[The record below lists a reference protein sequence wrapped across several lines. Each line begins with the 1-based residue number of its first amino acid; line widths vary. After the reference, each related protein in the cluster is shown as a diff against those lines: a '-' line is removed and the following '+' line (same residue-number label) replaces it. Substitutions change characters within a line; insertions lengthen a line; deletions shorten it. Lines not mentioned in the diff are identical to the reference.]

1 MTPSHGAAAAAAS
14 SSAGAGR
21 RAATFAGASV
31 FLSRSLVAPEVY
43 DAVHDALRLNGAE
56 VFLCADPARTG
67 PLDFHV
73 ISSSS
78 HERFADL
85 RAKGCNLLGPQC
97 ILSCAKEHRFLPKQ
111 GYTCCLAMD
120 GVKILCSGFEKEE
133 KAKIEQLVT
142 AMGGT
147 LQNKAYTDA
156 NFVIAKDVLA
166 AKYKWAVNTL
176 KKPIVSRNW
185 LEQCWIE
192 HRVVPH
198 EPYRIPPFSGLN
210 ICITKLNVDE
220 RRELAKIIVQN
231 GGQYS
236 ANLTRRNFKK
246 TFLNMPFYEPGGDKY
261 VVAQKWG
268 NIHIVV
274 PKWIDQSVARK
285 VCLDESAYLVCQ
297 NSTNINGVKH
307 SLKEQHN
314 PEISSASFQ
323 PVPTTSVD
331 DSVSTSQ
338 YVPASFDDASKIC
351 STDIGA
357 PSFQETKELQ
367 VDSHVAE
374 DSEAEDD
381 DLYLSN
387 CRISLVGFEEKES
400 SRLVM
405 MIRNGG
411 GSRHVMLSER
421 LTHIILGAPSEEEK
435 KEVRRLAAWGVINV
449 VKATWLEDCNKAKKE
464 VKVSPSYV
472 ANELLAKEFS
482 CVVMEKTVM
491 RETKAAKNSGGIF
504 HIPTVNDLHDKQL
517 GNDLSSERKSARG
530 KHETMNSNR
539 TATKSAISSQQNGV
553 ASTSEYHPKFQVN
566 SSAINRQS
574 SRSSNTFK
582 GRTFCFSN
590 SFSHDRRAQVVDWV
604 REGGGIMVDDAQS
617 TVVDFIIESH
627 GQNSMLRDSSH
638 STAVSTHWIRSCL
651 EEGCFQDVGSHP
663 IFSPLCCRIP
673 FPGFEDFRFCVSQ
686 YEEKDRLLLKNLCFI
701 LGSKFTEKATKKV
714 THLIC
719 KFASGPKYEAYYSRG
734 IPTITAEWLFECV
747 RQDRIVPFDQFQPKP
762 PTSQDRDAGLCT
774 VSQYPTQA
782 TKTISRFDC
791 SESHTESQL
800 PRSSSKYNSGN
811 ASVNEEPNDPGVS
824 KRRRLS
830 EFGKANDTSGNIGR
844 TEELQDSTPV
854 PDVADAIEDL
864 LVQSSKIFAPDDSVL
879 NQDQENTHSFGI
891 SRHWLNMPQKLHST
905 PDTKVQSGNSATTSA
920 APPAA
925 ATAYYPFSETQTESQ
940 VVGYEEDL
948 TGRQKIIDRVRSQS
962 INVTPAAEMSSDT

>member
-1 MTPSHGAAAAAAS
+1 MGVLTTIYKQVPIVKPEK
-14 SSAGAGR
+14 R
-21 RAATFAGASV
+21 RRKPINLQGFVINFFYTSIA
-31 FLSRSLVAPEVY
+31 LSE
-43 DAVHDALRLNGAE
+43 NQ
-56 VFLCADPARTG
+56 
-67 PLDFHV
+67 
-73 ISSSS
+73 
-78 HERFADL
+78 ERFADL

-97 ILSCAKEHRFLPKQ
+97 ILSCAKEHHFLPKQ

-120 GVKILCSGFEKEE
+120 GVKILCSGFEKDE

-142 AMGGT
+142 AMGGI
-147 LQNKAYTDA
+147 LQNKGYMDA

-166 AKYKWAVNTL
+166 AKYKWALNTL
-176 KKPIVSRNW
+176 KKPIVSMSW

-236 ANLTRRNFKK
+236 ANLTRRCTHLVAN
-246 TFLNMPFYEPGGDKY
+246 EPGGDKY

-268 NIHIVV
+268 NIHIVD
-274 PKWIDQSVARK
+274 PKWIYQSVARK
-285 VCLDESAYLVCQ
+285 AYLDESTYLVCQ
-297 NSTNINGVKH
+297 NSTNFNAVKC

-314 PEISSASFQ
+314 PEISTASFQ
-323 PVPTTSVD
+323 PVPTTSID
-331 DSVSTSQ
+331 DSVSTSH
-338 YVPASFDDASKIC
+338 YVSALFGDASKIC
-351 STDIGA
+351 STDIDA
-357 PSFQETKELQ
+357 PSFQETNEIQ

-387 CRISLVGFEEKES
+387 CRISLVGFEEKEL

-421 LTHIILGAPSEEEK
+421 LTHIVLGAPSEEEK

-464 VKVSPSYV
+464 VKVSPTHV
-472 ANELLAKEFS
+472 ATEVLSKEFS
-482 CVVMEKTVM
+482 CVVMEKSVDT
-491 RETKAAKNSGGIF
+491 REIKAAKNSGGIF
-504 HIPTVNDLHDKQL
+504 HIPTAIDLHDK
-517 GNDLSSERKSARG
+517 LSSERKSARV
-530 KHETMNSNR
+530 KHEFMNSAR
-539 TATKSAISSQQNGV
+539 TATKSAISSQQNGL

-566 SSAINRQS
+566 SSAINLQN
-574 SRSSNTFK
+574 SRSSTTFK

-590 SFSHDRRAQVVDWV
+590 SFSHDRRAQVVDWI
-604 REGGGIMVDDAQS
+604 REGGGTVVDVAQS

-627 GQNSMLRDSSH
+627 GQDGMLCDFSH

-651 EEGCFQDVGSHP
+651 EEGCLQDVGNHP
-663 IFSPLCCRIP
+663 IFSPLRCRIP
-673 FPGFEDFRFCVSQ
+673 FPGFEDCRFCVSQ

-734 IPTITAEWLFECV
+734 IPVITAEWLFECV
-747 RQDRIVPFDQFQPKP
+747 RQDRIVSFDQFHPKP
-762 PTSQDRDAGLCT
+762 PTSQDTDAGLCT

-782 TKTISRFDC
+782 AKTVSRFDC
-791 SESHTESQL
+791 SESLTESQL
-800 PRSSSKYNSGN
+800 PSSSSKCNSGN
-811 ASVNEEPNDPGVS
+811 PSVNEEPNDPGVS

-830 EFGKANDTSGNIGR
+830 QYGKANDTSGNIER
-844 TEELQDSTPV
+844 TEKLQDNTPV

-864 LVQSSKIFAPDDSVL
+864 LVQSSKIQDVQPPRSIFAPDDSVL
-879 NQDQENTHSFGI
+879 DKDQENTHSFGI

-905 PDTKVQSGNSATTSA
+905 PDTKVQCVNLATTSA
-920 APPAA
+920 ATPA
-925 ATAYYPFSETQTESQ
+925 TTYYPFSETQTESQ
-940 VVGYEEDL
+940 VVSYEEDL

-962 INVTPAAEMSSDT
+962 INVTPAAEMSSDA

>member
-85 RAKGCNLLGPQC
+85 RAKGCNLLG
-97 ILSCAKEHRFLPKQ
+97 
-111 GYTCCLAMD
+111 
-120 GVKILCSGFEKEE
+120 FEKDE

-210 ICITKLNVDE
+210 ICITKLNV
-220 RRELAKIIVQN
+220 
-231 GGQYS
+231 
-236 ANLTRRNFKK
+236 
-246 TFLNMPFYEPGGDKY
+246 GDKY

-482 CVVMEKTVM
+482 CAVMEKTVM

-582 GRTFCFSN
+582 GRIFCFSN

-782 TKTISRFDC
+782 AKTISRFDC

-940 VVGYEEDL
+940 WLWSV
-948 TGRQKIIDRVRSQS
+948 
-962 INVTPAAEMSSDT
+962 

>member
-85 RAKGCNLLGPQC
+85 RAKGCNLLG
-97 ILSCAKEHRFLPKQ
+97 
-111 GYTCCLAMD
+111 
-120 GVKILCSGFEKEE
+120 FEKDE

-198 EPYRIPPFSGLN
+198 EPYRIPPFSGRTEGVGKN
-210 ICITKLNVDE
+210 N
-220 RRELAKIIVQN
+220 
-231 GGQYS
+231 S
-236 ANLTRRNFKK
+236 AEWWPVFSKSYTAVHSFS
-246 TFLNMPFYEPGGDKY
+246 DKY

-482 CVVMEKTVM
+482 CAVMEKTVM

-582 GRTFCFSN
+582 GRIFCFSN

-782 TKTISRFDC
+782 AKTISRFDC

>member
-120 GVKILCSGFEKEE
+120 GVKILCSGFEKDE

-210 ICITKLNVDE
+210 ICITKLNV
-220 RRELAKIIVQN
+220 
-231 GGQYS
+231 
-236 ANLTRRNFKK
+236 
-246 TFLNMPFYEPGGDKY
+246 GDKY

-482 CVVMEKTVM
+482 CAVMEKTVM
-491 RETKAAKNSGGIF
+491 WETKAAKNSGGIF

-553 ASTSEYHPKFQVN
+553 ASTSEYHPKFQ
-566 SSAINRQS
+566 
-574 SRSSNTFK
+574 
-582 GRTFCFSN
+582 
-590 SFSHDRRAQVVDWV
+590 RAQVVDWV

-617 TVVDFIIESH
+617 
-627 GQNSMLRDSSH
+627 QL
-638 STAVSTHWIRSCL
+638 WISLSRATDRIACSATL
-651 EEGCFQDVGSHP
+651 LIQLLF
-663 IFSPLCCRIP
+663 PLI
-673 FPGFEDFRFCVSQ
+673 GYAHVW
-686 YEEKDRLLLKNLCFI
+686 
-701 LGSKFTEKATKKV
+701 SKFTEKATKKV

-747 RQDRIVPFDQFQPKP
+747 RQDRIVPLTSFSQNHLLLRTEMPVYALLVNIPHRPQRQFPDLTALSRILNLNYQEAVQNTTPNK
-762 PTSQDRDAGLCT
+762 L
-774 VSQYPTQA
+774 
-782 TKTISRFDC
+782 ISVR
-791 SESHTESQL
+791 L
-800 PRSSSKYNSGN
+800 AGN